1 MPEIGAGT
9 QMLVV
14 FFVLLALN
22 VPVAF
27 ALGLSA
33 MFAMWQLGFGL
44 DLVGDLISTGIAKYT
59 LLAIPFFILA
69 GNLMGTVGIAERL
82 IRFFRVL
89 VGDLPGGM
97 GVVGTVVCLFWGAV
111 SGSGPASVAAIGP
124 LIIRGMHQDGY
135 SRVFAAGLVCTG
147 AALSIVIPPSI
158 GLVIYGV
165 IAETSIS
172 DLFIAAIIP
181 GLICGLLMLLALPFA
196 RLFSDGPDAGQ
207 AKVAV
212 DALWPDPDAGLP
224 YGVRLRRSFVKSFWG
239 LLTPVVI
246 LGGIYSGAFTP
257 TEAAIVA
264 AVYALFVGVFIYR
277 TLTFATLFDALVESS
292 AASAVVMLVVAY
304 ASLFGWVVTVD
315 DLVTQYSS
323 GLLSLSDN
331 QGVVLF
337 VVLVVILIAG
347 MFMDAITIMFIAL
360 PNLSARGARA
370 RLGSG
375 VVRGHGDDR
384 ARHRAV
390 HAARSASTC
399 SWRRSS
405 HGCRCTASP
414 SARCRSSSPASSGWR
429 WWRRCRSSPSRWWRR
444 CASPRRSGE
453 GRVVRRDGVPL
464 VARHDRVVRERGRDD
479 ALQMQ
484 RRGRR
489 GDVGCGDRPRRGR
502 GAASRPPPRSLRA
515 G

>member
-1 MPEIGAGT
+1 MFEMTAGT
-9 QMLVV
+9 QMVIL
-14 FFVLLALN
+14 FFVLLALQ

-44 DLVGDLISTGIAKYT
+44 DLIGDLISTGIAKYT

-89 VGDLPGGM
+89 VGALPGGM

-124 LIIRGMHQDGY
+124 LIIKGMADDGY
-135 SRVFAAGLVCTG
+135 SRSFAAGLVCTG

-172 DLFIAAIIP
+172 ELFIAAIIP
-181 GLICGLLMLLALPFA
+181 GLICGALMLLALPLAGMFGDA
-196 RLFSDGPDAGQ
+196 RFTNTSAAIASLDTAEDET
-207 AKVAV
+207 
-212 DALWPDPDAGLP
+212 LP
-224 YGVRLRRSFVKSFWG
+224 YGVRLRRAFVRSFWG

-277 TLTFATLFDALVESS
+277 TLTFDKLFDALVESS

-315 DLVTQYSS
+315 DIVGQYSS
-323 GLLSLSDN
+323 GLLSISDN
-331 QGVVLF
+331 QWVILF
-337 VVLVVILIAG
+337 VILVVVLIAG

-360 PNLSARGARA
+360 PIFL
-370 RLGSG
+370 
-375 VVRGHGDDR
+375 
-384 ARHRAV
+384 
-390 HAARSASTC
+390 
-399 SWRRSS
+399 
-405 HGCRCTASP
+405 P
-414 SARCRSSSPASSGWR
+414 
-429 WWRRCRSSPSRWWRR
+429 
-444 CASPRRSGE
+444 
-453 GRVVRRDGVPL
+453 
-464 VARHDRVVRERGRDD
+464 VARELGWDLTWFGVTMMIGLAIGLFTPPVGINLFVAAFITRLPLHRISAG
-479 ALQMQ
+479 ALPFLVTSLI
-484 RRGRR
+484 GLAI
-489 GDVGCGDRPRRGR
+489 V
-502 GAASRPPPRSLRA
+502 AAAPKLSLGLVELLR
-515 G
+515 